1 MNGHTARFRL
11 ELAGAALAALLATTP
26 PAALAQAPMEE
37 APVLAT
43 FAEAKKA
50 YAAKNWDA
58 AESSLRRMAEL
69 LSAPGMDAARTR
81 ALPAYYFYSAAVAFQ
96 KKDEERCREQLLRY
110 FSASPTAS
118 VDPAAYPKRFVQ
130 IFEATRDKA
139 AQAAPP
145 EPAGEIAGGV
155 LPSYATRGVD
165 ETAIPAN
172 TGDAAWAQGPVSAL
186 LLDSERKAWAALTD
200 DDARRSFVARFWA
213 SLDPSPETAD
223 NEFQVEF
230 YRRVQYADANFS
242 TEATRGCLTD
252 RGRVLL
258 VLGPPS
264 YAARSPIRSGQD
276 QMTLMRSTDTIIVT
290 TATGPV
296 TVQVP
301 NPKGATPGGV
311 EGEMEAWYYRG
322 DRVPRGVSF
331 RELRFEFVTQRAY
344 GKGVMQKEPRELLAL
359 RQATALL
366 RKNAD

>member
-1 MNGHTARFRL
+1 VV
-11 ELAGAALAALLATTP
+11 GAALAALLVAAP
-26 PAALAQAPMEE
+26 PAALAAPPEE

-43 FAEAKKA
+43 FGEAKKS

-58 AESSLRRMAEL
+58 AEASLRRMAEL

-96 KKDEERCREQLLRY
+96 KKDEDRCREQLLRY
-110 FSASPTAS
+110 FSASPAAS
-118 VDPAAYPKRFVQ
+118 IDPAAYPKRFVQ
-130 IFEATRDKA
+130 IFEATRAKA
-139 AQAAPP
+139 AESAPP

-155 LPSYATRGVD
+155 LPSFATRGVD

-186 LLDSERKAWAALTD
+186 LLDSERKAWAALPD
-200 DDARRSFVARFWA
+200 DDARRSFVARFWE

-223 NEFQVEF
+223 NEFQIEF

-242 TEATRGCLTD
+242 TETTRGSLTD

-264 YAARSPIRSGQD
+264 YAARSPIRSSQD
-276 QMTLMRSTDTIIVT
+276 QMTVMRSVDTLVIT
-290 TATGPV
+290 TPTGPQ
-296 TVQVP
+296 TIQVV
-301 NPKGATPGGV
+301 NPKGAVPGGV

-322 DRVPRGVSF
+322 ERVPRGVSF

-366 RKNAD
+366 RKSTD